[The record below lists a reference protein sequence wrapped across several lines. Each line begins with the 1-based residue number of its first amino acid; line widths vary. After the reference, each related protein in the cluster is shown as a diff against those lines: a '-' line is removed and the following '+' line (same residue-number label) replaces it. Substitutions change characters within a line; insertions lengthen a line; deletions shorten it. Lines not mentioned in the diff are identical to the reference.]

1 MPDYE
6 RFRILL
12 EEERERKVALLPAL
26 RADIA
31 SANSARQGSNV
42 DDEHDPEGSTI
53 AFELSQEQRRA
64 GRGGR
69 GPGQDCRRH
78 LWDLR
83 SLRGSHR
90 RGPAGG
96 TAVDS
101 ILHPARI
108 GRPQLMSSGP
118 SQVAAAAEFIDRT
131 LQNEGSWYRADDV
144 EGRLGGQLASYGS
157 SVGAVRGTIRD
168 ALRKYKDF
176 DHDAVMQLASALWGQ
191 PRPGSKAVFERRLA
205 AVVLLQS
212 RTPLLLHSD
221 LTRLEGFLR
230 SAGTSELTQPLLAD
244 VVVPFLARLRGR
256 DRQRAQV
263 VLGRWEAD
271 PDSGLRRAAA
281 FIQQQS
287 APEPRPQGDTH
298 ERSL

>member
-1 MPDYE
+1 
-6 RFRILL
+6 
-12 EEERERKVALLPAL
+12 
-26 RADIA
+26 
-31 SANSARQGSNV
+31 
-42 DDEHDPEGSTI
+42 
-53 AFELSQEQRRA
+53 
-64 GRGGR
+64 
-69 GPGQDCRRH
+69 
-78 LWDLR
+78 
-83 SLRGSHR
+83 
-90 RGPAGG
+90 
-96 TAVDS
+96 
-101 ILHPARI
+101 
-108 GRPQLMSSGP
+108 MSSGP
-118 SQVAAAAEFIDRT
+118 SQVAAAEEFIDRT

-144 EGRLGGQLASYGS
+144 EGRLGGQLSSYGS

-176 DHDAVMQLASALWGQ
+176 DHDAVLQLASALWGQ

-212 RTPLLLHSD
+212 RAPLLLHSD